1 MDYSPG
7 EVEDT
12 EKTQSPNDMHKN
24 IEDQKLLNEI
34 FLLEKQLHSVR
45 ASESESI
52 KEELGDLKAEI
63 FRKKSEEGLNRVLS
77 AKKEEIALLDNLSGK
92 FNALL
97 NTRYGPISYLVSS
110 TSASIEGLYHL
121 DEDEDFYRMLGSAI
135 RAPNPMLDGMVAA
148 GGGKRWIG
156 ERGSI
161 IYDPSETDGNEKIAS
176 EAIRRILSRISSR
189 KTALQDELLTK

>member
-7 EVEDT
+7 GAEDT
-12 EKTQSPNDMHKN
+12 EKTQSPSEVSKN
-24 IEDQKLLNEI
+24 IVNQKLLDGI
-34 FLLEKQLHSVR
+34 FLLEKQLRSVR

-63 FRKKSEEGLNRVLS
+63 LGKKSEEGLSNVLA
-77 AKKEEIALLDNLSGK
+77 AKKEEVTILDNLSGK
-92 FNALL
+92 FNELL
-97 NTRYGPISYLVSS
+97 NTKYGSISYLVSS

-121 DEDEDFYRMLGSAI
+121 DEDEDFYRMLGSTI
-135 RAPNPMLDGMVAA
+135 RAPNPVLDGMVAA

-156 ERGSI
+156 ERESI
-161 IYDPSETDGNEKIAS
+161 IYDPLETDGNAKIAA

-189 KTALQDELLTK
+189 KVALQNELLGK